1 MSFVVTLGGSALGAL
16 GSGLTYIG
24 ASGLGATV
32 SGLAAGTAG
41 AGAAAGL
48 ASGMVGGAMLGAGIG
63 QLTGGNT
70 RSTLMGMGL
79 GAGMGALAG
88 LAAAPASAS
97 LATQSAATG
106 AGAASG
112 AASAAKSGF
121 SLSSTLSNPLLLG
134 AAGLGLASAFANTGQ
149 SFQDKI
155 RLKPEGQALMYG
167 TNKSGKPNNA
177 PSKNDPILQILI
189 KGQPILHQHDKTNN
203 SGKDIEDMGG
213 LVGATRKKW
222 NAAAAGAIPEKA
234 FEDISNLKQQEEE
247 RYGATK
253 NAMHIAMTQMNNTN
267 PINRGQAASG
277 GALAK
282 TALVSAGERMQG
294 LFVPTSILNQYRR
307 EELANAAAAMQNI
320 QNLENQTASITY
332 QGSLSKWLGANMQ
345 QAQRGAAIGQAL
357 SLAGNFALNN
367 AYLSRMNSITQ
378 NPANIIV

>member
-79 GAGMGALAG
+79 GAGTGALAG

-177 PSKNDPILQILI
+177 PSRI
-189 KGQPILHQHDKTNN
+189 
-203 SGKDIEDMGG
+203 KDIEDMDG